1 MAKGNPLR
9 IDPFYPDGQRDFL
22 NMPSSSKCTLGGGV
36 VSSISTP
43 STIFPYLR
51 RLDIRED
58 LASRQ
63 QKNPLL
69 TLKLSSPSFLDS
81 KVHDGLSDNP
91 LYTIETG
98 SSSTSVL
105 RYDPWEGHTKV
116 ADIRWTERMP
126 IKGKGKEN
134 LQGVTVEMSGS
145 RTKAVEQ
152 FLKYG
157 TLSG

>member
-1 MAKGNPLR
+1 MAKGNALR
-9 IDPFYPDGQRDFL
+9 IDPFYPDGQQDFL
-22 NMPSSSKCTLGGGV
+22 NMPSSSKYPLAGLA
-36 VSSISTP
+36 SSTP
-43 STIFPYLR
+43 TTSAIFPYLR

-58 LASRQ
+58 LSSRR

-91 LYTIETG
+91 LYKIET
-98 SSSTSVL
+98 SSTSTSVL

-116 ADIRWTERMP
+116 ADIRWPERMP

-152 FLKYG
+152 FLKHG

>member
-1 MAKGNPLR
+1 MAKGNALR
-9 IDPFYPDGQRDFL
+9 IDPFYPDGPQDFL
-22 NMPSSSKCTLGGGV
+22 NMPSSSKFPL
-36 VSSISTP
+36 SSVASSAPTP

-58 LASRQ
+58 LSSRH

-69 TLKLSSPSFLDS
+69 TLKLSSSSFLDS

-98 SSSTSVL
+98 STSTSVL

-116 ADIRWTERMP
+116 ADIRWPERMP
-126 IKGKGKEN
+126 IKGKGKES
-134 LQGVTVEMSGS
+134 LQGVTVEMNGS
-145 RTKAVEQ
+145 HTTKAVEQ
-152 FLKYG
+152 FLKHG